1 MDVPVMDKLEDVLSA
16 VEYNG
21 GGIEALLNG
30 RVVKS
35 VQRGEIDVNAGS
47 YPNDTS
53 ISLSTI
59 NPAKAY
65 AIVNAVRNGSVQ
77 YSAEA
82 LVSQLS
88 AESLVVKC
96 RSGQTSN
103 APIYVGWQ
111 VIEFY

>member
-1 MDVPVMDKLEDVLSA
+1 MTT
-16 VEYNG
+16 
-21 GGIEALLNG
+21 LLG
-30 RVVKS
+30 KGCVKS
-35 VQRGEIDVNAGS
+35 VQMGVVDVNAGT
-47 YPNDTS
+47 YPSDTS

-103 APIYVGWQ
+103 APIFVGWQ

>member
-1 MDVPVMDKLEDVLSA
+1 M
-16 VEYNG
+16 
-21 GGIEALLNG
+21 
-30 RVVKS
+30 
-35 VQRGEIDVNAGS
+35 QRGEIYVNAKS
-47 YPNDTS
+47 NPSDTS
-53 ISLSTI
+53 IPLSAI

-65 AIVNAVRNGSVQ
+65 AIVNVVRNALGQ
-77 YSAEA
+77 DNAEA